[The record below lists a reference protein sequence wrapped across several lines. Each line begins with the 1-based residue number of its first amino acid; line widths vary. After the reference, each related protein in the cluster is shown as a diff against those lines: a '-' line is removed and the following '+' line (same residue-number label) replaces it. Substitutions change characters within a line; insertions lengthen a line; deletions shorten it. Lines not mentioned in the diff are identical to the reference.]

1 MDLKLPRHW
10 VMAVINFTKKAL
22 DELPLPP
29 DGKRA
34 FYRDSAIPG
43 LGIRVTSKGVKTFIV
58 YRKVEGKPQRTT
70 LGRYPATK
78 ILHAKKKAEQI
89 NSQIAAGKNPN
100 AEKRRARGEPTL
112 GELYARYR
120 DDYLVPHGK
129 RTALA
134 ETHYQL
140 HLKRWKG
147 KKLSEIEPADV
158 KALHARIGRTAGKPM
173 ANRVHQ
179 TLRAM
184 LNWAIEEELL
194 EGSNPA
200 KGVRRFTE
208 RSRERFLQPD
218 EMPRFLEALSRETNP
233 TFRDF
238 VLIALLTGARRAN
251 AQAMR
256 WEEVH
261 LERATWEIP
270 VTKTGDRHTVPL
282 SPEAVTILRHRKEH
296 STSDWV
302 FPSHGESGHLVEP
315 KRAWKVLLER
325 AEIQDLRIH
334 DLRRTLG
341 SWQAADGASLS
352 IIGKTLGH
360 KNVSTTAIYARLNLD
375 PVRQAVNSATRAML
389 TAGGFVDET
398 ATEEVEP

>member
-1 MDLKLPRHW
+1 MK
-10 VMAVINFTKKAL
+10 
-22 DELPLPP
+22 
-29 DGKRA
+29 
-34 FYRDSAIPG
+34 
-43 LGIRVTSKGVKTFIV
+43 
-58 YRKVEGKPQRTT
+58 
-70 LGRYPATK
+70 
-78 ILHAKKKAEQI
+78 
-89 NSQIAAGKNPN
+89 
-100 AEKRRARGEPTL
+100 
-112 GELYARYR
+112 
-120 DDYLVPHGK
+120 
-129 RTALA
+129 
-134 ETHYQL
+134 
-140 HLKRWKG
+140 
-147 KKLSEIEPADV
+147 
-158 KALHARIGRTAGKPM
+158 
-173 ANRVHQ
+173 
-179 TLRAM
+179 
-184 LNWAIEEELL
+184 
-194 EGSNPA
+194 GSNPA

-218 EMPRFLEALSRETNP
+218 EMPRFLEALAREPNP

-296 STSDWV
+296 SVSEWV

-389 TAGGFVDET
+389 TAGGLVDET
-398 ATEEVEP
+398 ATEEAEP

>member
-1 MDLKLPRHW
+1 LK
-10 VMAVINFTKKAL
+10 
-22 DELPLPP
+22 
-29 DGKRA
+29 
-34 FYRDSAIPG
+34 
-43 LGIRVTSKGVKTFIV
+43 
-58 YRKVEGKPQRTT
+58 
-70 LGRYPATK
+70 
-78 ILHAKKKAEQI
+78 
-89 NSQIAAGKNPN
+89 
-100 AEKRRARGEPTL
+100 
-112 GELYARYR
+112 
-120 DDYLVPHGK
+120 
-129 RTALA
+129 
-134 ETHYQL
+134 
-140 HLKRWKG
+140 
-147 KKLSEIEPADV
+147 
-158 KALHARIGRTAGKPM
+158 
-173 ANRVHQ
+173 
-179 TLRAM
+179 
-184 LNWAIEEELL
+184 
-194 EGSNPA
+194 GSNPA

-218 EMPRFLEALSRETNP
+218 EMPRFLEALAREPNP

-238 VLIALLTGARRAN
+238 VLIALLNGARRAN

-256 WEEVH
+256 WDQVH

-296 STSDWV
+296 SASEWV
-302 FPSHGESGHLVEP
+302 FPSHGENGHLVEP

-375 PVRQAVNSATRAML
+375 PVRQSVNAATKAML
-389 TAGGFVDET
+389 AAGGVEHQSSEEDERT
-398 ATEEVEP
+398 GDPP